1 MTVRIAPTLAAMA
14 DIYQL
19 STDGGPESPRFTKYV
34 ELNRDGYPVAGFT
47 PMTTSDDTVETIQAL
62 IELDAEELASE
73 TANECARDLGLRADI
88 GLSITVATP
97 GMWTD
102 RLATEIEHRI
112 GGRRWSEILV
122 WSGEE
127 VDADRL
133 RLLTKAQMVRAGWA
147 TIHQPPRTVAQ
158 LAGQEGLAGAV
169 TQPEGE
175 AAPAPDPAVAEVLA
189 TIGDDAHMATRASF
203 LYGDEV
209 AQKMGWTPLG
219 IGPSAG
225 YAHSIAVALETLR
238 SKTASKL
245 LRSEWTPL
253 NGVSA
258 PPAAAV
264 EPEPAA
270 EPSTAPAPDEEPT
283 ASAEATTEAGA
294 DADAGAEGATASAS
308 EERTG

>member
-34 ELNRDGYPVAGFT
+34 DLNRDGYPVAGFN
-47 PMTTSDDTVETIQAL
+47 PMTTSKDPVKTIEAL
-62 IELDAEELASE
+62 IELDAEELASA
-73 TANECARDLGLRADI
+73 TANDCARELGLRADI

-112 GGRRWSEILV
+112 GGRRWSEILL

-127 VDADRL
+127 VDADKL
-133 RLLTKAQMVRAGWA
+133 RLLTRAQMVRAGWA

-158 LAGQEGLAGAV
+158 LAGQEGLVGAV
-169 TQPEGE
+169 ARDPGE
-175 AAPAPDPAVAEVLA
+175 DAPSPDPTVAEVLA
-189 TIGDDAHMATRASF
+189 TVGEDSHLATRAAF
-203 LYGDEV
+203 LYGDDV
-209 AQKMGWTPLG
+209 ARKMGWTPLG
-219 IGPSAG
+219 VGPSGG
-225 YAHSIAVALETLR
+225 YAHSIAVAIETL
-238 SKTASKL
+238 SNPKTTTSKL

-253 NGVSA
+253 DGTSTPTPGTPAASAEA

-264 EPEPAA
+264 AATEPTSE
-270 EPSTAPAPDEEPT
+270 APAPADDAATPEADQPPE
-283 ASAEATTEAGA
+283 AEADPPE
-294 DADAGAEGATASAS
+294 
-308 EERTG
+308 

>member
-1 MTVRIAPTLAAMA
+1 V
-14 DIYQL
+14 
-19 STDGGPESPRFTKYV
+19 K
-34 ELNRDGYPVAGFT
+34 
-47 PMTTSDDTVETIQAL
+47 TVEAL
-62 IELDAEELASE
+62 IELDAEEVASA
-73 TANECARDLGLRADI
+73 TANDWARELGLRDDI

-127 VDADRL
+127 IDADRL
-133 RLLTKAQMVRAGWA
+133 RELTRAQLVRAGWA

-169 TQPEGE
+169 IADAE
-175 AAPAPDPAVAEVLA
+175 ADDRPTPDPAVAEVLA
-189 TIGDDAHMATRASF
+189 TVGDDAHLATRAAF

-209 AQKMGWTPLG
+209 ARKMGWTPLG
-219 IGPSAG
+219 VGPSAG
-225 YAHSIAVALETLR
+225 YAHSIGAALEVLR

-253 NGVSA
+253 K
-258 PPAAAV
+258 
-264 EPEPAA
+264 ELD
-270 EPSTAPAPDEEPT
+270 APASPPP
-283 ASAEATTEAGA
+283 A
-294 DADAGAEGATASAS
+294 DADAESAAAAPAAPAGTNGSPTPAADPQPEVAAEAPAPEPPAPEATEGSAPAADTAEPQPEPDAGAEASSEAEVEAEATPDAEADPGTKA
-308 EERTG
+308 EDQAPAE

>member
-14 DIYQL
+14 DVYQL
-19 STDGGPESPRFTKYV
+19 STDGGPESPRFTRYV
-34 ELNRDGYPVAGFT
+34 DLNRDGYPVAGFN
-47 PMTTSDDTVETIQAL
+47 PMTGSKDTIKTVEAL
-62 IELDAEELASE
+62 VELDAEELASE

-158 LAGQEGLAGAV
+158 LAGQEGLAGAFA
-169 TQPEGE
+169 PDP
-175 AAPAPDPAVAEVLA
+175 AADPPSPDPAVADVLA
-189 TIGDDAHMATRASF
+189 RVGADSHLATRAAF

-209 AQKMGWTPLG
+209 AQKLGWLPLG

-225 YAHSIAVALETLR
+225 YRHSIAVALETLGT
-238 SKTASKL
+238 KTPSKL
-245 LRSEWTPL
+245 LRSEWTPMPM
-253 NGVSA
+253 A
-258 PPAAAV
+258 
-264 EPEPAA
+264 EEPAA
-270 EPSTAPAPDEEPT
+270 PAPV
-283 ASAEATTEAGA
+283 EAVEQTEASEP
-294 DADAGAEGATASAS
+294 AE
-308 EERTG
+308 